1 MNPYALIDLHCDTLT
16 DCIHKGLTPDTLDD
30 PGRVLSLS
38 SLPSDVHWAQF
49 YAIFIPDQHRG
60 QAAIDYYET
69 NRDNFNRQMEK
80 FHDRIS
86 PCRSASDMHAAWE
99 AGKTAAFLT
108 IEGGAALAG
117 DITRVKKLADDGVR
131 CMTLTWNGENELG
144 SGHTTTHGMTDF
156 GRQAVRE
163 MEDRGILVDVSHL
176 NDTGYADLFETAR
189 RPFVATHS
197 NARAICSHKRNLTDD
212 MIREMV
218 GSDGTVREKDKEAI
232 QFVKNKI
239 DSAKWFISAIKQ
251 RHDTL
256 MRTMQTI
263 LDYQQEYF
271 KDGDKSKLRPMILK
285 DIADRTGLDVSTISR
300 VVNSKYVQT
309 QFGIILLKSL
319 FSEAMQTESGE
330 EVSSYEIKNIL
341 QECIDEEDKRHPLT
355 DETLM
360 DILNSKGYRIARRTV
375 AKYREMLGIPVA
387 RLRKQI

>member
-30 PGRVLSLS
+30 PDRVLSLTAI
-38 SLPSDVHWAQF
+38 PSDVHWAQF

-163 MEDRGILVDVSHL
+163 MEDRGILVDVSH
-176 NDTGYADLFETAR
+176 
-189 RPFVATHS
+189 
-197 NARAICSHKRNLTDD
+197 
-212 MIREMV
+212 
-218 GSDGTVREKDKEAI
+218 
-232 QFVKNKI
+232 
-239 DSAKWFISAIKQ
+239 
-251 RHDTL
+251 
-256 MRTMQTI
+256 
-263 LDYQQEYF
+263 
-271 KDGDKSKLRPMILK
+271 
-285 DIADRTGLDVSTISR
+285 
-300 VVNSKYVQT
+300 
-309 QFGIILLKSL
+309 
-319 FSEAMQTESGE
+319 
-330 EVSSYEIKNIL
+330 
-341 QECIDEEDKRHPLT
+341 
-355 DETLM
+355 
-360 DILNSKGYRIARRTV
+360 
-375 AKYREMLGIPVA
+375 
-387 RLRKQI
+387 